1 MVVKAPAVKLSSGY
15 EMPIVG
21 LGTYARNAEPGQ
33 VRQAVEWAI
42 EAGYRHIDTAAIYH
56 NEEQVGEGISNKIK
70 QGVVTREEL
79 FVTTKLWNDKHA
91 EADVLP
97 ALQESLSK
105 LKLTYVDL
113 YLIHWPVSV
122 NEKSED
128 TEIDYI
134 ETWRGMENVVKLG
147 LARSIGVSNF
157 NKEQLT
163 RILSVAQIKPA
174 VHQFEISPTL
184 TQHDL
189 VNFCIQSSIAP
200 VAYTPLGLL
209 SDARPEFTGKDV
221 IKTDPKLGEL
231 AQRYGKSR
239 AQVALRYLIQRG
251 ITVIPKSFTKSRIED
266 NLNLFDFKL
275 SQEDVDIVDGYN
287 LNLRCVPALTMAKL
301 KNFAF

>member
-1 MVVKAPAVKLSSGY
+1 MIAKVPTVKLSSGY
-15 EMPIVG
+15 EMPTIG
-21 LGTYARNAEPGQ
+21 LGTYARNAEQGQ
-33 VRQAVEWAI
+33 VQKAVEWGI
-42 EAGYRHIDTAAIYH
+42 EAGYRHVDTAMIYR
-56 NEEQVGEGISNKIK
+56 NEEQVGEGIANKIK
-70 QGVVTREEL
+70 QGLVIRDDL

-97 ALQESLSK
+97 ALEQSLSK

-122 NEKSED
+122 DQNDED
-128 TEIDYI
+128 TGIDYI

-157 NKEQLT
+157 NKEQLDRLLT
-163 RILSVAQIKPA
+163 AAQIKPA
-174 VHQFEISPTL
+174 VCQFEISPTL

-189 VNFCIQSSIAP
+189 VDYCKKLSIAP

-209 SDARPEFTGKDV
+209 SDARPEFSGKDL

-231 AQRYGKSR
+231 SQKYGKSR
-239 AQVALRYLIQRG
+239 AQIALRYLIQRG

-266 NLNLFDFKL
+266 NLNLFDFEL
-275 SQEDVDIVDGYN
+275 SRKDMNLVDSYN
-287 LNLRCVPALTMAKL
+287 LNLRCVPALGMSNL
-301 KNFAF
+301 KNFPF